1 MKQDRNKKEIKEK
14 IFQLRKKLSEYNYQ
28 YYTLDTSEIS
38 DYNFDKKLRELFLLE
53 KEHPEFYDPSSPTLR
68 IGVEGEKKY
77 TNSSIYSH
85 KYKMYSLQNTYSKK
99 ELITWKKRIHQSI
112 SSSLSFVCELKYDGV
127 SINLIYKNGFLTH
140 AVTRGNGKKGE
151 EVIENVRTIQSIPL
165 KLIGEKH
172 PSYLEIRGEIFLP
185 IKKFLEI
192 NAKRTISG
200 KKPYANPRNTASGT
214 LKIKNSKEVYKRTL
228 SCIVYSVMGKNLP
241 FDTQYQALKTLRNW
255 GFEISENFLLCSKK
269 TKDIFH
275 FLDYWTQWKKTLP
288 YQIDGIVIK
297 VNEYQ
302 NQFLLGYTNKY
313 PRWAIAYKF
322 RPKKLSETRLLNLK
336 FQVGRTGIIT
346 PVAEVMPKKISGT
359 IVKRVTLYND
369 HFIQKMGI
377 HYGDALL
384 LEKGGDIIPKVA
396 KINLKKRLINA
407 SPIYFLK
414 KCPSCKSH
422 LRKKNELF
430 YCPNNFCPSQNMK
443 KIQHFVSERAMNIK
457 GIGKEMIK
465 KLYQKGFLYN
475 ISDLYQLKKEKL
487 LQIDGVKEKL
497 ADFLIKNIE
506 KSKDN
511 LYQRVLYALGIP
523 HVGEDISKKLTEKFS
538 NVNSLMQAE
547 EPQLTSISGIGKKIS
562 ESIKTFFSIKE
573 NKKIVEILMKHGLNF
588 SDFYKKNP
596 VKNQYSPI
604 EGKSFLFTGRLS
616 SMTRNKAKKL
626 VELLGGRVFHTVN
639 KKIHFLVVGKNFG
652 SKLEKCMKKNHIKIL
667 TEDIFMK
674 FLEQEKKEK

>member
-1 MKQDRNKKEIKEK
+1 MKNDRKYIKEK
-14 IFQLRKKLSEYNYQ
+14 ISQLRKKLLEYNYQ
-28 YYTLDTSEIS
+28 YYTMDTSEVS

-53 KEHPEFYDPSSPTLR
+53 KEHPEFYDPSSPTIR
-68 IGVEGEKKY
+68 IGVEDPTHY
-77 TNSSIYSH
+77 SSIYYYH

-99 ELITWKKRIHQSI
+99 ELMTWKKRIQKSI

-151 EVIENVRTIQSIPL
+151 NVIENVRTIQSIPI
-165 KLIGEKH
+165 KLIGENH
-172 PSYLEIRGEIFLP
+172 PAYIEIRGEIFLP

-200 KKPYANPRNTASGT
+200 KNPYANPRNTASST
-214 LKIKNSKEVYKRTL
+214 LKIQNSKEVYKRTL
-228 SCIVYSVMGKNLP
+228 SCIVYSVMGNNLP
-241 FDTQYQALKTLRNW
+241 FDTQYQALQTLRNW
-255 GFEISENFLLCSKK
+255 GFEISEKVLLCK
-269 TKDIFH
+269 TYKEIFH
-275 FLDYWTQWKKTLP
+275 FLDYWSQWKHQLP

-297 VNEYQ
+297 VNEHH
-302 NQFLLGYTNKY
+302 NQSILGYTNKY

-322 RPKKLSETRLLNLK
+322 RPKKLSETKLLNLK

-346 PVAEVMPKKISGT
+346 PVAEVIPKKISGT

-369 HFIQKMGI
+369 HFIQKIGI

-396 KINLKKRLINA
+396 KVNIKKRLINA
-407 SPIYFLK
+407 SPIYFLTT
-414 KCPSCKSH
+414 CPSCRSH
-422 LRKKNELF
+422 LIKKNELF
-430 YCPNNFCPSQNMK
+430 YCPNHLCPSQNMR

-457 GIGKEMIK
+457 GIGNEMVK
-465 KLYQKGFLYN
+465 KLYQKGFLCS

-497 ADFLIKNIE
+497 ADSLIKNIE
-506 KSKDN
+506 NSKDN
-511 LYQRVLYALGIP
+511 SYQRVLYALGIP
-523 HVGEDISKKLTEKFS
+523 HVGEYISKKLTEKFL
-538 NVNSLMQAE
+538 NLNSLIQAD
-547 EPQLTSISGIGKKIS
+547 EPQLTSIPGIGKKIS
-562 ESIKTFFSIKE
+562 ESIKTYFSINE
-573 NKKIVEILMKHGLNF
+573 NKKLVEILMKHGLNF
-588 SDFYKKNP
+588 SSSYKNI
-596 VKNQYSPI
+596 VKNQFSPI

-639 KKIHFLVVGKNFG
+639 NKIHFIVVGKNFG

-667 TEDIFMK
+667 TEEIFIK
-674 FLEQEKKEK
+674 LIEQGKKEK

>member
-1 MKQDRNKKEIKEK
+1 MKNDRKDIKEK
-14 IFQLRKKLSEYNYQ
+14 ISQLRKKLSEYNYQ
-28 YYTLDTSEIS
+28 YYTMDTSEVS

-53 KEHPEFYDPSSPTLR
+53 KEHPEFYDPSSPTIR
-68 IGVEGEKKY
+68 IGVEETTPY
-77 TNSSIYSH
+77 SSIYYYH

-99 ELITWKKRIHQSI
+99 ELMTWKKRIQKSI

-151 EVIENVRTIQSIPL
+151 NVIENVRTIQSIPI
-165 KLIGEKH
+165 KLIGENH
-172 PSYLEIRGEIFLP
+172 PAYLEIRGEIFLP

-200 KKPYANPRNTASGT
+200 KNPYANPRNTASST
-214 LKIKNSKEVYKRTL
+214 LKIQNRKEVYKRTL

-241 FDTQYQALKTLRNW
+241 FDTQYQALQTLRNW
-255 GFEISENFLLCSKK
+255 GFEISEKVLLCKK
-269 TKDIFH
+269 YKEIFH
-275 FLDYWTQWKKTLP
+275 FLDYWSQCKHKLP

-297 VNEYQ
+297 VNEHH
-302 NQFLLGYTNKY
+302 NQSILGYTNKY

-322 RPKKLSETRLLNLK
+322 RPKKLSETKLLNLK

-346 PVAEVMPKKISGT
+346 PVAEVIPKKISGT

-369 HFIQKMGI
+369 HFIQKIGI

-396 KINLKKRLINA
+396 KINVKKRLINA
-407 SPIYFLK
+407 SPIYFLTT
-414 KCPSCKSH
+414 CPSCRSH
-422 LRKKNELF
+422 LIKKNELF
-430 YCPNNFCPSQNMK
+430 YCPNHLCPSQNMR

-457 GIGKEMIK
+457 GIGNEMVK
-465 KLYQKGFLYN
+465 KLYQKGFLCS

-497 ADFLIKNIE
+497 ADSLIKNIE

-511 LYQRVLYALGIP
+511 SYQKVLYALGIP
-523 HVGEDISKKLTEKFS
+523 HVGEYISKKLTEKFL
-538 NVNSLMQAE
+538 NINSLIQAS
-547 EPQLTSISGIGKKIS
+547 EPQFTSISGIGKKIY
-562 ESIKTFFSIKE
+562 ESIKTYFSITE
-573 NKKIVEILMKHGLNF
+573 NKKLVEILMKHGLNF
-588 SDFYKKNP
+588 SSSYKKI
-596 VKNQYSPI
+596 VKNQSSPI

-616 SMTRNKAKKL
+616 SMTRNNAKKL

-639 KKIHFLVVGKNFG
+639 NKIHFIVVGKNFG

-667 TEDIFMK
+667 TEDIFIK
-674 FLEQEKKEK
+674 LIEQGKKEK